1 MQNNNENDTLIL
13 VKVGGSSITGKNQRI
28 ESNMYAL
35 RFTNVLLDGQLT
47 DLQLTHHEFS
57 NMKTQYTDK
66 ASFETLNVDALQW
79 FAKAIASSIHERFKT
94 LSSTSDKEN
103 GNASFIVIHG
113 AGSFGHHIA
122 KEYGLKGQ
130 EAISNNSL
138 SDASVIKRRM
148 TGLAKTR
155 SR

>member
-1 MQNNNENDTLIL
+1 MTDNLQITHL
-13 VKVGGSSITGKNQRI
+13 V
-28 ESNMYAL
+28 
-35 RFTNVLLDGQLT
+35 
-47 DLQLTHHEFS
+47 FS
-57 NMKTQYTDK
+57 NMNTQHTDK
-66 ASFETLNVDALQW
+66 ASFETLNRGALQW
-79 FAKAIASSIHERFKT
+79 FVQAIASSLHERFKT
-94 LSSTSDKEN
+94 LSSTSDTEN
-103 GNASFIVIHG
+103 GNASFIIIHG

-130 EAISNNSL
+130 EEKPDSIKSL